1 MLDQS
6 VGMRPFDLFKVIVK
20 NVDIERPTINA
31 EFKLKEGE
39 APLEITIGKVSD
51 SGDVIL
57 ESNKELQVVDLAVFS
72 GRTEAFEFSIIPKN
86 PQNRMLQLMNAGQQ
100 SYRDFQE
107 PENKTESELTEEE
120 KKQGKG
126 MRMSTARNIIRSY
139 QNATPAQFYT
149 FYILPS
155 LPESL
160 QSKMTDALSR
170 IPE

>member
-1 MLDQS
+1 MITNLTLNKPLCCISLSQGEHILTPLTIEQLDEKIQKDW
-6 VGMRPFDLFKVIVK
+6 M
-20 NVDIERPTINA
+20 
-31 EFKLKEGE
+31 
-39 APLEITIGKVSD
+39 
-51 SGDVIL
+51 
-57 ESNKELQVVDLAVFS
+57 
-72 GRTEAFEFSIIPKN
+72 IIP
-86 PQNRMLQLMNAGQQ
+86 
-100 SYRDFQE
+100 
-107 PENKTESELTEEE
+107 TTEEE